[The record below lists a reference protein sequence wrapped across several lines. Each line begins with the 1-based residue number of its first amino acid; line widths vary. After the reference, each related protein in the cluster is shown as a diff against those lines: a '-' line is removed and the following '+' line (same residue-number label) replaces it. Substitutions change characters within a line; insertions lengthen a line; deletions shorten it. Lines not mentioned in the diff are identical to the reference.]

1 MKKSMQSGRTFSIL
15 ASGVIWPKRVPKV
28 GLPKR
33 PKPVFGSYRSMS
45 MLFGAMKAP
54 AGRGVGSPALPG

>member
-33 PKPVFGSYRSMS
+33 PKPVFGSY
-45 MLFGAMKAP
+45 LGH
-54 AGRGVGSPALPG
+54 G